1 MRRILTDEELTAN
14 SYFVRGY
21 KTLGNRLYLDQALAD
36 VYILIRKLD
45 GDVYYGNFCSKTED
59 IIAHTKDILSKHY
72 HFHKIPHI
80 SSMRTRQ
87 LTEESKSLAKS
98 KDIEEKFDFLDKVE
112 EVKKLIH
119 PFSVPLKL
127 GNYDSVFNGSMSME
141 IMGIPHSDF
150 IPDLSIAFTEIY
162 IDSVISD
169 LSVSVYGHELTHTQ
183 IESVKKAC
191 LDFQNCEVISIFNE
205 KLCALELDPTGKL
218 LKEIEKRRFKA
229 MAKNI
234 KTITYSDEKFEIFKS
249 SYYINS
255 TLKATHLFDK
265 YLYGSEEE
273 KERIINGIQR
283 IFDGEISVEDLL
295 KEHSITYKNSCSTE
309 LIKRHI

>member
-1 MRRILTDEELTAN
+1 MRRILTDEELVAK

-36 VYILIRKLD
+36 VYDLIRSLD
-45 GDVYYGNFCSKTED
+45 GDVFYGNFCSKTED
-59 IIAHTKDILSKHY
+59 IISHTKAILSKY
-72 HFHKIPHI
+72 YQFHKIPHI

-87 LTEESKSLAKS
+87 LTEESKDLAKS

-112 EVKKLIH
+112 EEKKLIH
-119 PFSVPLKL
+119 PFSLPLKL
-127 GNYDSVFNGSMSME
+127 GNYDSLCNGCMSME

-150 IPDLSIAFTEIY
+150 ISELSIAFTGIY
-162 IDSVISD
+162 IDSLISD

-191 LDFQNCEVISIFNE
+191 LNFQNCEVISIFNE

-218 LKEIEKRRFKA
+218 LKEIEKIRFKA

-234 KTITYSDEKFEIFKS
+234 KTITNSDEKFEIFES

-265 YLYGSEEE
+265 YLYGSKEE

-295 KEHSITYKNSCSTE
+295 SEHNITYENSCSAE